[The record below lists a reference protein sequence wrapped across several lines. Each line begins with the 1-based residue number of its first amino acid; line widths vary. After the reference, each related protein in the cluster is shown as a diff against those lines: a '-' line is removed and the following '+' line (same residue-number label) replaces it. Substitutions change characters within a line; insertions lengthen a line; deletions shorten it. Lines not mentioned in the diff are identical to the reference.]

1 MPDMKKFFFDC
12 GTRDATASLGLIVL
26 RVGTGLLMLFGHG
39 IGKLQNFAVAKDKFP
54 VPDFF
59 PLKYMSPPVSLMA
72 TIGVEVGCAAL
83 LVLGLATRPAAFAL
97 AFTMIVAAFNINGA
111 EAWFAKGGIGPKEA
125 GVLYLIPALAILLS
139 GAGSYSFDAKILK
152 DGRRRR
158 W

>member
-1 MPDMKKFFFDC
+1 MKKFSFDC
-12 GTRDATASLGLIVL
+12 GTRDATASLGILVL

-39 IGKLQNFAVAKDKFP
+39 IGKLQNFAIAKDKFP

-59 PLKYMSPPVSLMA
+59 PLTYLSSPVSLMA
-72 TIGVEVGCAAL
+72 TIGVEVGCSVL

-97 AFTMIVAAFNINGA
+97 AFTMIVAAFNINGSQP
-111 EAWFAKGGIGPKEA
+111 WFVQGGIGPKEA

-139 GAGSYSFDAKILK
+139 GAGRYSIDAAILK
-152 DGRRRR
+152 QGRRRR